1 MERPD
6 LQHLLVSA
14 LPRRL
19 LLAQSS
25 EPRLIACC
33 GPEQSQELLL
43 LPAEPEPSCRL
54 RPLVA
59 PPRGGVGR
67 AHARQTSSLIL
78 WPARLSGE
86 PRGSGRGKPLPLTC
100 QRERNQRSAFP
111 RPHSTFPASRPHP
124 FAGKP
129 ARHRLRSSTAHRSC
143 RSW

>member
-33 GPEQSQELLL
+33 GPEQSQEPLL

-54 RPLVA
+54 RPLLA
-59 PPRGGVGR
+59 PPRGSVGT
-67 AHARQTSSLIL
+67 AHAHQTPSRIL
-78 WPARLSGE
+78 GPARLIGNA
-86 PRGSGRGKPLPLTC
+86 RGSGGD
-100 QRERNQRSAFP
+100 N
-111 RPHSTFPASRPHP
+111 
-124 FAGKP
+124 
-129 ARHRLRSSTAHRSC
+129 RLRSSYKQK
-143 RSW
+143 